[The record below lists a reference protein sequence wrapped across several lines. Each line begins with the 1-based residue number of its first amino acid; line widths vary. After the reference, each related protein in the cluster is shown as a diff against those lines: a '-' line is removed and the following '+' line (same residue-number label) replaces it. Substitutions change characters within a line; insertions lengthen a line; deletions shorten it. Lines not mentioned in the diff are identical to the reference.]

1 MKRIIRGIN
10 KRNIITTSI
19 IVLIFVMSLGYA
31 ALSQHMDLD
40 GIATIDRSWI
50 VKIKSMNCTTTG
62 TAKVDSTNF
71 ISNTAVING
80 TLGDSSSKITC
91 TIVLENQGNLK
102 AKLGNVEVIE
112 DDNKLITYSYTG
124 VSEGTQLNPGESNT
138 VTVTINYAS
147 GVTNIENTKKS
158 VMLTFVYLENEPN
171 TSNNPSPV
179 PTSYEEY
186 KVGDEVTLLDGSK
199 WTVTKAS
206 GKDEG
211 LVTLLSKALLTSSGE
226 YTTDSTKA
234 YKVAFGS
241 GATEYDTF
249 TSGNIGYFID
259 NTYLPKAKAA
269 LNAAGGTTINTKAR
283 LLTTDEYNALY
294 STPKG
299 FATDS
304 WDTIAKNIDSDAY
317 QVGDTRKVTLE
328 GFGTFTLR
336 LANKS
341 TPDACKD
348 TENFSQ
354 TACGFVVEFTDII
367 ANHYMNYSG
376 TNSGGWEKSDMR
388 TYINKDIYEALP
400 DDLKTVIIET
410 NVISGHESGA
420 SANYKTKDK
429 LYLLAPHEV
438 WAQGGFPTIDDDTAY
453 DLTRQL
459 DYYKNI
465 GVTTSNY
472 SRTIKYKGITATQWW
487 LRTADSSDASYFYT
501 VYPQGYRSLSRAYFD
516 YGVSP
521 AFRIVNVENDENS
534 GNDGSIWGM
543 TKCSRGFMSYSVEDS
558 KTSSSCS
565 VPTTTAYIQPVI
577 ITEKSNVKQKKVNTL
592 VSKVLADNVAQSD
605 RDIDFSKPSS
615 DTNGQGLYYTST
627 NTEDNKTTYYFRGD
641 VKNNYVYFAG
651 YYWRIIRIN
660 EDGSVRMIY
669 QGRTADATGSNAT
682 VGSSEFNSNNGDN
695 GDVGYMHGKG
705 TYKDYVYDYVYDD
718 YSYKGVNS
726 DVYSV
731 LMTGSS
737 GNYYV
742 SDSMSF
748 YSSDGSYYLSNWK
761 SVPKQEFSVSYADYY
776 GYYTALN
783 YTTTSPKRLIKLKKV
798 EVTEDDYGRTHLSVT
813 QAELHVPYYSTSYKE
828 AHSNNVSSSIKSK
841 LDSWYDLNLSIYSSY
856 ISDSGFCNDR
866 SLSYGEGY
874 GIKGTRY
881 GAYERIG
888 ATYQP
893 QFSCPNASNDLFT
906 VKNNKGNSSLNDPI
920 GLITVDEALYAGLKG
935 DSNNYLNIGSQYW
948 TMTPRYYDADGYY
961 VSSIYYISSSNISS
975 NGSRFL
981 NNDVWPYGVRPVIN
995 LNANVEITGGT
1006 GVIGD
1011 EYVID
1016 TSK

>member
-354 TACGFVVEFTDII
+354 TACGFVVEFADII
-367 ANHYMNYSG
+367 TTHNMNSTA
-376 TNSGGWEKSDMR
+376 TNSGGWESSDLR
-388 TYINKDIYEALP
+388 AYLNKDIYEALP
-400 DDLKTVIIET
+400 EDLKAVIIDT
-410 NVISGHESGA
+410 NVISGHGSGD
-420 SANYKTKDK
+420 SSNFKTKDK

-438 WAQGGFPTIDDDTAY
+438 WADANLDYAD

-459 DYYKNI
+459 DYYEKNN
-465 GVTTSNY
+465 VNTSNY
-472 SRTIKYKGITATQWW
+472 SGAKKYKPGSGSASYWW
-487 LRTADSSDASYFYT
+487 LRAVRFNSTGNFYM
-501 VYPQGYRSLSRAYFD
+501 VSGSGSWSHNNANIAE
-516 YGVSP
+516 GVSP
-521 AFRIVNVENDENS
+521 AFRIWHVEY
-534 GNDGSIWGM
+534 GSIWGM
-543 TKCSRGFMSYSVEDS
+543 TKCSSGFMSYSVEDIE
-558 KTSSSCS
+558 TSSSCS
-565 VPTTTAYIQPVI
+565 APTTTEYIRPVI
-577 ITEKSNVKQKKVNTL
+577 ITEKSNVVLKPESFATDSWETIKENTNRYQVGYTRKVTLEGFGTFTLRIANTSTPDVCKDTENFSQTACGFVVEFADIITTHNMNSTATNSGGWESSDLRAYLNKDIYEALPEDLKAVIIDTNVISGHGSGDSSNFKTKDKLYLLAPHEVWADANLDYADDLTRQLDYYEKNNVNT
-592 VSKVLADNVAQSD
+592 SNYSGAKKY
-605 RDIDFSKPSS
+605 KPGSGS
-615 DTNGQGLYYTST
+615 AS
-627 NTEDNKTTYYFRGD
+627 
-641 VKNNYVYFAG
+641 
-651 YYWRIIRIN
+651 YWWLRA
-660 EDGSVRMIY
+660 VR
-669 QGRTADATGSNAT
+669 
-682 VGSSEFNSNNGDN
+682 FNSTGNFYMVSGSGSWSHNNAN
-695 GDVGYMHGKG
+695 IAE
-705 TYKDYVYDYVYDD
+705 
-718 YSYKGVNS
+718 GV
-726 DVYSV
+726 
-731 LMTGSS
+731 
-737 GNYYV
+737 
-742 SDSMSF
+742 
-748 YSSDGSYYLSNWK
+748 
-761 SVPKQEFSVSYADYY
+761 
-776 GYYTALN
+776 
-783 YTTTSPKRLIKLKKV
+783 SP
-798 EVTEDDYGRTHLSVT
+798 
-813 QAELHVPYYSTSYKE
+813 A
-828 AHSNNVSSSIKSK
+828 
-841 LDSWYDLNLSIYSSY
+841 
-856 ISDSGFCNDR
+856 F
-866 SLSYGEGY
+866 
-874 GIKGTRY
+874 
-881 GAYERIG
+881 RIG
-888 ATYQP
+888 
-893 QFSCPNASNDLFT
+893 
-906 VKNNKGNSSLNDPI
+906 
-920 GLITVDEALYAGLKG
+920 
-935 DSNNYLNIGSQYW
+935 
-948 TMTPRYYDADGYY
+948 
-961 VSSIYYISSSNISS
+961 
-975 NGSRFL
+975 
-981 NNDVWPYGVRPVIN
+981 
-995 LNANVEITGGT
+995 
-1006 GVIGD
+1006 
-1011 EYVID
+1011 
-1016 TSK
+1016 

>member
-211 LVTLLSKALLTSSGE
+211 LVTLLSKALLTSTGE
-226 YTTDSTKA
+226 YTTDSSKA

-241 GATEYDTF
+241 GATEYDTL

-269 LNAAGGTTINTKAR
+269 LNTAGGTTINTKAR

-294 STPKG
+294 STPKS

-304 WDTIAKNIDSDAY
+304 WETISKNINSDVYKVGDTRKVTLEGFGTFTLRIANKSTPTACQDTENFSQTACGFVVEFKDIITTHVMNSSNTNSGGWEKSAMRTYVNQDIYEALPDDLKAVIIDTNVISGYEKGASANYKTKDKLYLLAPHEVWADENMWDSAYDLTRQLDYYEKNNVNTSNYSGAKKYKPGNGSADYWWLRAAYSLTALSFFDVDIYGDWDADAASYTRGVAPAFRIGNVGNDENSGNDGSIWGMTKCSSGFMSYSVGDSEASSSCSAPTTTAYIRPVIITEKNNVVPKPKPVSFATDSWETIKANVNSDVY
-317 QVGDTRKVTLE
+317 QVGDTREVTLE

-341 TPDACKD
+341 TPKECND

-354 TACGFVVEFTDII
+354 TACGFVVEFKDII
-367 ANHYMNYSG
+367 TTHVMNSSN
-376 TNSGGWEKSDMR
+376 TNSGGWEKSEMR
-388 TYINKDIYEALP
+388 EYVNQDIYEALP
-400 DDLKTVIIET
+400 DDLKAVIIDT
-410 NVISGHESGA
+410 NVISGYEKGA

-438 WAQGGFPTIDDDTAY
+438 WAQGSSNKISDDTAY

-459 DYYKNI
+459 DYYEQNN
-465 GVTTSNY
+465 VNTNNY
-472 SRTIKYKGITATQWW
+472 SGAKKNRNGSAYYWW
-487 LRTADSSDASYFYT
+487 LRAANSSNTSAFYNVMGNGDWGSIYADKTA
-501 VYPQGYRSLSRAYFD
+501 
-516 YGVSP
+516 YGVAP
-521 AFRIVNVENDENS
+521 AFRI
-534 GNDGSIWGM
+534 G
-543 TKCSRGFMSYSVEDS
+543 
-558 KTSSSCS
+558 
-565 VPTTTAYIQPVI
+565 
-577 ITEKSNVKQKKVNTL
+577 
-592 VSKVLADNVAQSD
+592 
-605 RDIDFSKPSS
+605 
-615 DTNGQGLYYTST
+615 
-627 NTEDNKTTYYFRGD
+627 
-641 VKNNYVYFAG
+641 
-651 YYWRIIRIN
+651 
-660 EDGSVRMIY
+660 
-669 QGRTADATGSNAT
+669 
-682 VGSSEFNSNNGDN
+682 
-695 GDVGYMHGKG
+695 
-705 TYKDYVYDYVYDD
+705 
-718 YSYKGVNS
+718 
-726 DVYSV
+726 
-731 LMTGSS
+731 
-737 GNYYV
+737 
-742 SDSMSF
+742 
-748 YSSDGSYYLSNWK
+748 
-761 SVPKQEFSVSYADYY
+761 
-776 GYYTALN
+776 
-783 YTTTSPKRLIKLKKV
+783 
-798 EVTEDDYGRTHLSVT
+798 
-813 QAELHVPYYSTSYKE
+813 
-828 AHSNNVSSSIKSK
+828 
-841 LDSWYDLNLSIYSSY
+841 
-856 ISDSGFCNDR
+856 
-866 SLSYGEGY
+866 
-874 GIKGTRY
+874 
-881 GAYERIG
+881 
-888 ATYQP
+888 
-893 QFSCPNASNDLFT
+893 
-906 VKNNKGNSSLNDPI
+906 
-920 GLITVDEALYAGLKG
+920 
-935 DSNNYLNIGSQYW
+935 
-948 TMTPRYYDADGYY
+948 
-961 VSSIYYISSSNISS
+961 
-975 NGSRFL
+975 
-981 NNDVWPYGVRPVIN
+981 
-995 LNANVEITGGT
+995 
-1006 GVIGD
+1006 
-1011 EYVID
+1011 
-1016 TSK
+1016 